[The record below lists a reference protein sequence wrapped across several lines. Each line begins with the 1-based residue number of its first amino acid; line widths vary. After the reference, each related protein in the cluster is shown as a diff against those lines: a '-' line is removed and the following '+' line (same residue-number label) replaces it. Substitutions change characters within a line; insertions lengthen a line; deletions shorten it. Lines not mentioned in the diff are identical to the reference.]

1 MGTDLVNK
9 YKKNGEWQMDLSIV
23 LPAYLEA
30 ENLNYILPQL
40 HRCLNKIGIEYEIL
54 VIDTMKALD
63 STKEVCVKWEA
74 RYVNRRGGNLY
85 GDAIRTGIAE
95 SQGKYIV
102 IMDSDG
108 SHSPEVIPAFLS
120 QMEEGPYDLI
130 IGSRYCEGGNS
141 HNGIILKS
149 MSRILNVTYRIIFGL
164 KVKDVSDSFR
174 MYKAKQLKSIKL
186 ECDNFDV
193 VEEILIRLSMKY
205 QGLKIKEIPIYFEK
219 RNHGESKRDLVKF
232 IMSYIKTIYRLL
244 KIKEQEK
251 RNMDSKMRK
260 A

>member
-1 MGTDLVNK
+1 MN
-9 YKKNGEWQMDLSIV
+9 LSIV

-40 HRCLNKIGIEYEIL
+40 HRCLSKVNTEYEIL
-54 VIDTMKALD
+54 VVDTIKEMD
-63 STKEVCVKWEA
+63 STKEVCRRQEA
-74 RYVNRRGGNLY
+74 NYINRRGGNSY

-95 SQGKYIV
+95 AKGKYII

-108 SHSPEVIPAFLS
+108 SHSPEVIPAFFS

-149 MSRILNVTYRIIFGL
+149 MSRILNVTYRVIFGL

-174 MYKAKQLKSIKL
+174 MYKAEQLKSIEL

-193 VEEILIRLSMKY
+193 VEEILIRLSIKY
-205 QGLKIKEIPIYFEK
+205 QGLKMKEIPIYFEK
-219 RNHGESKRDLVKF
+219 RNHGESKRDLIKF
-232 IMSYIKTIYRLL
+232 IKSYIKTIYRLL
-244 KIKEQEK
+244 RIKQQEK
-251 RNMDSKMRK
+251 RKMDFGVKTLVRGR
-260 A
+260 